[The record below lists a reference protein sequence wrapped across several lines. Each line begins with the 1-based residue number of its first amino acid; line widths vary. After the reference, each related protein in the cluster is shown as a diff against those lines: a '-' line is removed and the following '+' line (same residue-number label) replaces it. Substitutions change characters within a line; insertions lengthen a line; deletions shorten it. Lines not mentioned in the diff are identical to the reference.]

1 VGSYRAPYLPRVAAE
16 WDLDTPE
23 ALWREV
29 EATLCFVDISGFT
42 ALSERLARRGRI
54 GAEELT
60 EVLNHVFSRML
71 HVAYEKGGSLLKF
84 GGDALLLAFFEG
96 DHAVDAAN
104 AAVAMR
110 ATLREA
116 RTLPTSV
123 GRLQLRMSVGI
134 HTGTYEL
141 FRVGR
146 LHHEFLVAGPSAT
159 AVTRMEQT
167 AEAGEIVVSAATAA
181 RLPAAAVGAPKGDGY
196 LLRRR
201 RAVDGG
207 NSAREIRAVEGDAI
221 ERAIPIELREHLGT
235 GRTESEH
242 RLATVG
248 FVKFTGT
255 DALLESSGID
265 ATARAIDAVVTA
277 VQEDAATEGLTF
289 LSSDVDAD
297 GGKMIL
303 LAGVPTAREDD
314 EGRML
319 RTARLLV
326 DRELPLPVR
335 VGVNRGHVF
344 AGEIGTEFR
353 RAYTVMGDTVN
364 LAARLMAAAG
374 PNEVYA
380 TGGVLDVARTRFAT
394 QALAP
399 LQVKGKSQPIQAY
412 AVGVAE
418 GVRDRKLSDLPFA
431 GREVELAVLRKAEPR
446 MPQGR
451 GATVIIEGGRGI
463 GKSRLV
469 EEYLAAATRP
479 VLRLQGEAYATATP
493 YMPFRAP
500 LRELFGITSNDREKV
515 GDELTRG
522 VRAINPVAEPFAPL
536 LAPMVGADVA
546 STPETDAIAPE
557 FARERLADLL
567 VDILD
572 AASPSL
578 CIVAEDAH
586 WFDDASASLGEH
598 LAVATASR
606 PWLMLIVR
614 RPAPSGLRP
623 AAATAELLL
632 EPLDES
638 TASALIDEVT
648 AAAPLRPQ
656 ERDALVGRAAGNPL
670 FIGELLRVA
679 RTSDLDALPE
689 TLDALAMREIDALP
703 PVARRVI
710 RVASVLGRTFDWE
723 LLLELLGQE
732 HIELDASTRESL
744 DPFLTSHSGQ
754 VQFRHALL
762 QEAAYESLPFRRRIA
777 MHSLAGK
784 AIELGR
790 DTTETAPALSWHF
803 SRAQDWPRTWKY
815 ARIAGHSARDA
826 FAPAEAAAHLER
838 ALLAA
843 RRLGDIAPEEIATLL
858 TELGEALIVLGQ
870 FEKADD
876 AYRRA
881 AANVKNDPIAAA
893 RLRERRSYV
902 KVECQR
908 DLKAARR
915 HVRAGTRL
923 LETLPLEND
932 DAARVRVQLYAVEA
946 EVLLHANEYA
956 QAARLCGQVMVEA
969 EALGELRALATAM
982 SILDECMYALGR
994 PADAVHMR
1002 RALEAYE
1009 ELGDRVKVAI
1019 MLGNLGAN
1027 SYNESDWVAASEYF
1041 DRAAQASLQA
1051 GDVATAAVAHVN
1063 QAELRAAQGHLEE
1076 AEALLVPAVRT
1087 LQAVGD
1093 RGNIAAATVQLGRTR
1108 ALLGRPDQ
1116 GIELLQSAIEM
1127 YERLEVRRGAAEAWA
1142 RIAEVHLV
1150 SGASNEAEDA
1160 LSKARELGGTLADS
1174 LLDLLF
1180 ARIEATASIVRGDR
1194 AAAERQL
1201 EQAVLAARRIDASYE
1216 LLLLLALEERLG
1228 GSGSASERDEL
1239 QRALGVVELVPLPTP
1254 SACR

>member
-1 VGSYRAPYLPRVAAE
+1 MGSYRAPYLPRVAAE
-16 WDLDTPE
+16 WDLDTPR
-23 ALWREV
+23 ASWREV

-84 GGDALLLAFFEG
+84 GGDALLLAFFDGE
-96 DHAVDAAN
+96 HAVDSAN
-104 AAVAMR
+104 AAVGMR

-116 RTLPTSV
+116 RTFPTSV

-141 FRVGR
+141 FRVGE
-146 LHHEFLVAGPSAT
+146 LHHEFIVAGPAAT
-159 AVTRMEQT
+159 TVTRMEQT
-167 AEAGEIVVSAATAA
+167 ADAGEIVVSADTAA
-181 RLPAAAVGAPKGDGY
+181 RLPTAAIGAQKGNGY

-201 RAVDGG
+201 RVVDGG
-207 NSAREIRAVEGDAI
+207 NGAGTMRPVAADAI

-255 DALLESSGID
+255 DNLLAARGPE
-265 ATARAIDAVVTA
+265 ATARAIDDVVTA
-277 VQEDAATEGLTF
+277 VQEEAAGEGLTF
-289 LSSDVDAD
+289 LSSDIDAD
-297 GGKMIL
+297 GGKVIL

-319 RTARLLV
+319 RAARRLV

-374 PNEVYA
+374 SNEVYA
-380 TGGVLDVARTRFAT
+380 TGGVLDIARTRFAT
-394 QALAP
+394 HALAP

-412 AVGVAE
+412 SLGQAE
-418 GVRDRKLSDLPFA
+418 GVRDRDFSELPFA
-431 GREVELAVLRKAEPR
+431 GRDADLAVLRNAEPR
-446 MPQGR
+446 IPEGR
-451 GATVIIEGGRGI
+451 GATVIVEGDRGI

-469 EEYLAAATRP
+469 DEYLALAARS

-493 YMPFRAP
+493 YLPFRAP
-500 LRELFGITSNDREKV
+500 LRELFGVTSNDREKG
-515 GDELTRG
+515 GDELSRG
-522 VRAINPVAEPFAPL
+522 VRAINPVAERFAPL
-536 LAPMVGADVA
+536 LAPMVGVDVP

-557 FARERLADLL
+557 FARDRLADVLI
-567 VDILD
+567 DILD

-586 WFDDASASLGEH
+586 WFDDASASLGER

-623 AAATAELLL
+623 AATTAELLL
-632 EPLDES
+632 DALDAS

-656 ERDALVGRAAGNPL
+656 ERDALVARAAGNPL

-689 TLDALAMREIDALP
+689 TLDVLAMREIDALP
-703 PVARRVI
+703 PVARRVV
-710 RVASVLGRTFDWE
+710 RVASVLGRTFEWE
-723 LLLELLGQE
+723 LLLELLGQD
-732 HIELDASTRESL
+732 HIELDAASRDRL
-744 DPFLTSHSGQ
+744 FPFLTAHAGHM
-754 VQFRHALL
+754 QFRHALL
-762 QEAAYESLPFRRRIA
+762 QEAAYESLPFRRRLA
-777 MHSLAGK
+777 MHRLAGE
-784 AIELGR
+784 AIER
-790 DTTETAPALSWHF
+790 THDATEAAALLSWHF
-803 SRAQDWPRTWKY
+803 SRAQDWPRTWEY
-815 ARIAGHSARDA
+815 ARLAGHAARDA

-843 RRLGDIAPEEIATLL
+843 RKLGNIDPEEIAALL
-858 TELGEALIVLGQ
+858 TDLGEALIVLGLY
-870 FEKADD
+870 EKADD
-876 AYRRA
+876 AFRRA
-881 AANVKNDPIAAA
+881 AASVRTDPIAAA
-893 RLRERRSYV
+893 RFRERRSYV

-915 HVRAGTRL
+915 HVRAGIRL
-923 LETLPLEND
+923 LETLPLESV
-932 DAARVRVQLYAVEA
+932 DAARVRVQLRAREA
-946 EVLLHANEYA
+946 EVLVHANEYEL
-956 QAARLCGQVMVEA
+956 AARLCGQVMVDA
-969 EALGELRALATAM
+969 ESLGELRALATAM

-994 PADAVHMR
+994 RAEAVHMR

-1009 ELGDRVKVAI
+1009 QLGDAVKVAT

-1041 DRAAQASLQA
+1041 DRAEQASLQA
-1051 GDVATAAVAHVN
+1051 GDVAIAALARVN
-1063 QAELRAAQGHLEE
+1063 QAELRTAQGRLEE
-1076 AEALLVPAVRT
+1076 AEELLVPAVRT

-1093 RGNIAAATVQLGRTR
+1093 RGNLAVATLQLGRTR
-1108 ALLGRPDQ
+1108 ALLGRLDE
-1116 GIELLQSAIEM
+1116 GLKLLKSAIEM
-1127 YERLEVRRGAAEAWA
+1127 YERLEVRGGAAEAWA

-1150 SGASNEAEDA
+1150 SGALEEAEAA
-1160 LSKARELGGTLADS
+1160 LGKARALGATLGDAQ
-1174 LLDLLF
+1174 LDVVLD
-1180 ARIEATASIVRGDR
+1180 RIEAALSVVRGDEVTAR
-1194 AAAERQL
+1194 RQV
-1201 EQAVLAARRIDASYE
+1201 EQALVAARSIDASYE
-1216 LLLLLALEERLG
+1216 LLLLLTLDERLG
-1228 GSGSASERDEL
+1228 GDGSAAERDEL
-1239 QRALGVVELVPLPTP
+1239 QRALGVVELVPLATP
-1254 SACR
+1254 